1 VQRAAVFIGVSRTG
15 GLPAL
20 NAVTFSSI
28 TTLAAGGGR

>member
-1 VQRAAVFIGVSRTG
+1 VQRAAVFIGESRTS

-20 NAVTFSSI
+20 KAVTFSSI